1 MSARTA
7 KSAAKK
13 VKTAAA
19 SLPIP
24 QSREEAAAVLA
35 RLGVLSREVGRIEAD
50 MNDAIAKLK
59 EAAEAK
65 AQPKRGEAGDLLAG
79 LQVWCSANRAELT
92 DGGKTK
98 TADLGTGTVS
108 WRHRPPKC
116 SLRDVE
122 AIIARLKELNLAKFL
137 RQTVEVDKEAMLREP
152 ALARTVA
159 GVTIASG
166 GEDFIAE
173 PLELALEAKP

>member
-1 MSARTA
+1 MA
-7 KSAAKK
+7 KSAAAKK
-13 VKTAAA
+13 VKTEAVN
-19 SLPIP
+19 LPVP
-24 QSREEAAAVLA
+24 QSRDEAAAALA
-35 RLGVLSREVGRIEAD
+35 RLGALSRVVGRIEAD
-50 MNDAIAKLK
+50 MNDAVSKLK

-65 AQPKRGEAGDLLAG
+65 ASPMRAEAKALLDG
-79 LQVWCSANRAELT
+79 LQTWCSAHRDELT
-92 DGGKTK
+92 NGGRTK

-116 SLRDVE
+116 SLREVE
-122 AIIARLKELNLAKFL
+122 KVIERIQALKLDKFL
-137 RQTVEVDKEAMLREP
+137 RESVEVDKEAMLREP
-152 ALARTVA
+152 ALARTIA